1 MIYISSLVYLISSSM
16 LQYVHH
22 LQRKYS
28 LGSFN
33 LLGHTAPAQ
42 AASLL
47 VLGPFVDFWLT
58 NKRVDT
64 FNYTSIVTVSD
75 AYSGSVLLISS
86 QNCFMRNLYI
96 SVQLLFFSG
105 ISLLISSL
113 FMRNPSISV
122 QLEEEKP
129 LTWSRNTCLS
139 ISLIVQN
146 HIYSRLEWYQRN
158 FQDKIPCP
166 CVQSK

>member
-1 MIYISSLVYLISSSM
+1 MIYILSLMYLISSSM

-86 QNCFMRNLYI
+86 QNCFMRKPIYF
-96 SVQLLFFSG
+96 STATLFFWHQFTDIFTIHEEPIYFSTARRRKTLDMVQKYMFEHKFDCTKPYIFKVRV
-105 ISLLISSL
+105 ISKK
-113 FMRNPSISV
+113 F
-122 QLEEEKP
+122 
-129 LTWSRNTCLS
+129 SR
-139 ISLIVQN
+139 
-146 HIYSRLEWYQRN
+146 
-158 FQDKIPCP
+158 QDTMSMCP
-166 CVQSK
+166 I

>member
-1 MIYISSLVYLISSSM
+1 VWAVCPLFHLHNSPLCHIIITLMYLISFSV

-64 FNYTSIVTVSD
+64 FNYTSIVTVCD
-75 AYSGSVLLISS
+75 AYSESVLLISL
-86 QNCFMRNLYI
+86 QNCFK
-96 SVQLLFFSG
+96 
-105 ISLLISSL
+105 
-113 FMRNPSISV
+113 RNPSISSSYFGTVYPLVSVCLCFGTFDMV
-122 QLEEEKP
+122 QKHKFEHKF
-129 LTWSRNTCLS
+129 
-139 ISLIVQN
+139 
-146 HIYSRLEWYQRN
+146 HFIYL
-158 FQDKIPCP
+158 
-166 CVQSK
+166 

>member
-1 MIYISSLVYLISSSM
+1 V

-33 LLGHTAPAQ
+33 LLGHTAPGQ

-64 FNYTSIVTVSD
+64 FNYTSIVTVCDGYSESD
-75 AYSGSVLLISS
+75 LHFILFLCKIFHDKPIYFSS
-86 QNCFMRNLYI
+86 
-96 SVQLLFFSG
+96 
-105 ISLLISSL
+105 SS
-113 FMRNPSISV
+113 
-122 QLEEEKP
+122 
-129 LTWSRNTCLS
+129 
-139 ISLIVQN
+139 
-146 HIYSRLEWYQRN
+146 
-158 FQDKIPCP
+158 
-166 CVQSK
+166 

>member
-1 MIYISSLVYLISSSM
+1 MCALITLHFS

-47 VLGPFVDFWLT
+47 IFGPFVDFWLT

-64 FNYTSIVTVSD
+64 FNYTMVVTVRG
-75 AYSGSVLLISS
+75 A
-86 QNCFMRNLYI
+86 
-96 SVQLLFFSG
+96 LF
-105 ISLLISSL
+105 
-113 FMRNPSISV
+113 
-122 QLEEEKP
+122 
-129 LTWSRNTCLS
+129 
-139 ISLIVQN
+139 
-146 HIYSRLEWYQRN
+146 
-158 FQDKIPCP
+158 
-166 CVQSK
+166 

>member
-1 MIYISSLVYLISSSM
+1 VWAVCSLFHLHNSPLCHIIITLMYLISSSV

-64 FNYTSIVTVSD
+64 FNYTSIVTVCD
-75 AYSGSVLLISS
+75 AYSESVLLMSL
-86 QNCFMRNLYI
+86 QNCFKRNLFHPASSALYI
-96 SVQLLFFSG
+96 LLLVCVCVLG
-105 ISLLISSL
+105 
-113 FMRNPSISV
+113 
-122 QLEEEKP
+122 P
-129 LTWSRNTCLS
+129 LTWSRNTSLS
-139 ISLIVQN
+139 ISSILYTYKTGFSSLY
-146 HIYSRLEWYQRN
+146 H
-158 FQDKIPCP
+158 
-166 CVQSK
+166 

>member
-1 MIYISSLVYLISSSM
+1 VCPLFHLHNSPLCHIIITLMYLISFSV

-64 FNYTSIVTVSD
+64 FNYTSIVTVCD
-75 AYSGSVLLISS
+75 AYSESVLLMSL
-86 QNCFMRNLYI
+86 QNRFKRNLFHPASSALYI
-96 SVQLLFFSG
+96 LLLVCVCVLG
-105 ISLLISSL
+105 
-113 FMRNPSISV
+113 
-122 QLEEEKP
+122 P
-129 LTWSRNTCLS
+129 LTWSRNTSLS
-139 ISLIVQN
+139 ISSILYTYKTGFSSVY
-146 HIYSRLEWYQRN
+146 H
-158 FQDKIPCP
+158 
-166 CVQSK
+166 